1 MKVSNYI
8 QLGNGVFGII
18 KVENFSIR
26 QMNNIQIESLS

>member
-1 MKVSNYI
+1 MKVVYYI

-18 KVENFSIR
+18 KVENLSIR